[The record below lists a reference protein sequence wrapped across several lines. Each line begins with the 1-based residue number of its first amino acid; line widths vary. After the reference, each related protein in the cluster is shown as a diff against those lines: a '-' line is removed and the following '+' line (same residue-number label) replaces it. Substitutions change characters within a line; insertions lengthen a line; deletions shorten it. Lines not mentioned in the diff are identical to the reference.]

1 MIIVKIL
8 LIFLLV
14 ILGLILLVLIFPVGG
29 DFSFIDGKVKFKV
42 RLWRI
47 NVMDSEN
54 GGIIGW
60 LKKRKKKKKSKDK
73 TEDYYNNEISDISED
88 EVFAPDETEIPAGSS
103 SLPEDSTKTF
113 GEILT
118 DDEEIEDNSANLI
131 NEEVS
136 DNEKKNKKLKKDG
149 TDEEKSDITDKI
161 DFILSTIDTAWSP
174 LKRIF
179 KGFRFSK
186 LYIDFIIAN
195 EDAYKC
201 AVNYG
206 RFCGVVYNGIALM
219 SRIFTVRLKTV
230 DIQPGFSL
238 KKSRWDASFS
248 LDFRAGTVVIAGL
261 AFLITFIFKVFLPNK
276 FKKRKLKKSAAAQK

>member
-73 TEDYYNNEISDISED
+73 PEVYYNNEISDISED

-103 SLPEDSTKTF
+103 SPEDSTKTF

-136 DNEKKNKKLKKDG
+136 DKNKKPKKDG

-161 DFILSTIDTAWSP
+161 DF
-174 LKRIF
+174 K
-179 KGFRFSK
+179 
-186 LYIDFIIAN
+186 
-195 EDAYKC
+195 
-201 AVNYG
+201 
-206 RFCGVVYNGIALM
+206 
-219 SRIFTVRLKTV
+219 
-230 DIQPGFSL
+230 
-238 KKSRWDASFS
+238 
-248 LDFRAGTVVIAGL
+248 
-261 AFLITFIFKVFLPNK
+261 
-276 FKKRKLKKSAAAQK
+276 

>member
-1 MIIVKIL
+1 MIVLKIL
-8 LIFLLV
+8 LIILLV
-14 ILGLILLVLIFPVGG
+14 ILGLVLLVLILPVGG
-29 DFSFIDGKVKFKV
+29 DLSFIDGKVKFKV
-42 RLWRI
+42 RLWRLNI
-47 NVMDSEN
+47 LDSEN

-60 LKKRKKKKKSKDK
+60 LKKRKKKKKSKDRP
-73 TEDYYNNEISDISED
+73 EVYYGNEISDISED
-88 EVFAPDETEIPAGSS
+88 ETFSPDETEIPAESS
-103 SLPEDSTKTF
+103 SVTENRAETF

-118 DDEEIEDNSANLI
+118 DDKKIEDNLTNLI

-136 DNEKKNKKLKKDG
+136 DKEKKNKKPKKDDK
-149 TDEEKSDITDKI
+149 DEEKSDITDKI
-161 DFILSTIDTAWSP
+161 DFVLSTIDTAWSP

-179 KGFRFSK
+179 KGFRFSE

-219 SRIFTVRLKTV
+219 SRIFTVHLKTV

-261 AFLITFIFKVFLPNK
+261 AFLITFIFKVFLPSK

>member
-1 MIIVKIL
+1 MIVLKIL
-8 LIFLLV
+8 LIILLV
-14 ILGLILLVLIFPVGG
+14 ILGLILLVLILPVGG
-29 DFSFIDGKVKFKV
+29 DLSFIDGKVMFKV
-42 RLWRI
+42 RLWRLNI
-47 NVMDSEN
+47 LDSEN
-54 GGIIGW
+54 GGILGW
-60 LKKRKKKKKSKDK
+60 LKKRKKKKKSKDNP
-73 TEDYYNNEISDISED
+73 EIHYGNEISDISED
-88 EVFAPDETEIPAGSS
+88 ETFSPDETEIPAESS
-103 SLPEDSTKTF
+103 SVAEDSAETF
-113 GEILT
+113 GETLT
-118 DDEEIEDNSANLI
+118 DDKKNGDNSANLI
-131 NEEVS
+131 NEEIS
-136 DNEKKNKKLKKDG
+136 DKDKKPKKDS

-161 DFILSTIDTAWSP
+161 DFILSTINTAWSP

-179 KGFRFSK
+179 KGFRFSE

-261 AFLITFIFKVFLPNK
+261 AFLITFIFKVFLPSK
-276 FKKRKLKKSAAAQK
+276 FKKRKLKKSAVAQK